1 MVDSGVTTPK
11 TRSGIPQG
19 YIQVSIRVRIY
30 YLVSTQPA
38 AILSSYPIRVG
49 GLCINIV
56 GNSSRAG
63 EIGSADKNTHD
74 VVREKEKV
82 NTRRKLK
89 GVRNG
94 I

>member
-1 MVDSGVTTPK
+1 MWV
-11 TRSGIPQG
+11 G
-19 YIQVSIRVRIY
+19 Y
-30 YLVSTQPA
+30 
-38 AILSSYPIRVG
+38 
-49 GLCINIV
+49 INIV

-94 I
+94 IDTTLRLLDCCWITILSVAEMTDSLTCPSTMSTDTIGSLSCRPLVP